1 MEFEKFV
8 SKIKFRYIRPETPLP
23 WKYHQISW
31 FFDKCFKFSFESFN
45 TIFPENDREI
55 KINLNKLRD
64 VPRFST
70 IAVGAIINYGVRN
83 LEKGQSFVNVGVWN
97 GFTYLA
103 GMMNNPGKNCVGI
116 DNFSE
121 FGGPRQQFLE
131 RFNKMRS
138 QNHFFYDMDYEKYFS
153 EIQEGRDRILYV

>member
-103 GMMNNPGKNCVGI
+103 GMMNNPEKNCVGI